1 MAFMRVEKNVALSA
15 DQAFAIAADVA
26 SYKDF
31 VPMVKRSTIRG
42 EVLREGAIA
51 KFAADLA
58 VAFERM
64 NINESFTSFVVT
76 DADAKT
82 VSATSDHGP
91 VKALQAVWKIVALS
105 PSQSNIS
112 VEIDYQFKN
121 MMMQIAAGGFM
132 KIGAQRILE
141 AFEQRGQKLYPST
154 SV

>member
-1 MAFMRVEKNVALSA
+1 MAFLRVEKNVALSA

-42 EVLREGAIA
+42 EVLREGPTTT
-51 KFAADLA
+51 FAADLA

-64 NINESFTSFVVT
+64 NINESFTSHVV
-76 DADAKT
+76 ANALENT
-82 VSATSDHGP
+82 VSATSEHGP
-91 VKALQAVWKIVALS
+91 VKSLQAVWKIVALS
-105 PSQSNIS
+105 PNQSNIS

-121 MMMQIAAGGFM
+121 MVMQVAAGGFM
-132 KIGAQRILE
+132 KLGAQRILD
-141 AFEQRGQKLYPST
+141 AFEQRGQKLYPSK